1 VDSSLTRCAA
11 LAQRPSVKSVMEQS
25 LLKGFPVQ
33 PKIVSNRNE
42 MSVRV
47 SAQRLATL
55 GRRGAR
61 YLLVVSLICGGFGL
75 FLDGM
80 RIACAQELFTLPS
93 SRSQPSETLPT
104 GPLAN
109 DSVTGDAIPTQDV
122 THEAM
127 PLDGSDGRQLSL
139 GYFRPR
145 SQLVIPQT
153 NVHAA
158 KFPVIDVHT
167 HFALRMHDNDVA
179 LNDFVDVMNRNR
191 IAICVSLDGTIPT
204 KAENHHRFL
213 SDRYPNRFAVLG
225 NLDLVGDGK
234 PNDPATWACHR
245 PGFADRMASAISDA
259 AAKGWIV
266 GLKVFK
272 SFGLVDRNPDG
283 TLIKVDDPKFDPIW
297 DRCGQLGLPV
307 LIHTAD
313 PAAFFLPIDPTNERW
328 EELSRH
334 PDWSFAGADYP
345 SLDELMAARNRL
357 VARHRQTIFIGA
369 HMASSSENLGQLS
382 TWLKQYPNLQVD
394 IASRISELGRQDH
407 FSREF
412 LTEHQDR
419 VLFGTDGPWPEKRL
433 HAYWRFLETKDESF
447 DYSEKMPPPQGFWQI
462 DGVGLDND
470 VLRKIYHDNALKWM
484 PSLRAK
490 FEAARLEMQSIA
502 AEKKSQ

>member
-1 VDSSLTRCAA
+1 
-11 LAQRPSVKSVMEQS
+11 MEQS
-25 LLKGFPVQ
+25 LFKGFLMLQ
-33 PKIVSNRNE
+33 PIVSNRNE

-55 GRRGAR
+55 GHC
-61 YLLVVSLICGGFGL
+61 LLPRFVLVSLICGGFGL
-75 FLDGM
+75 FQNGVESTF
-80 RIACAQELFTLPS
+80 AQELFTLPS
-93 SRSQPSETLPT
+93 SQSRLSKVTPS
-104 GPLAN
+104 GPPPK
-109 DSVTGDAIPTQDV
+109 DSEPTQD
-122 THEAM
+122 TATQDASIEAM
-127 PLDGSDGRQLSL
+127 PLDGIDGRPLSL

-145 SQLVIPQT
+145 SVLVIPQT
-153 NVHAA
+153 DIRAA
-158 KFPVIDVHT
+158 KHAVIDVHT
-167 HFALRMHDNDVA
+167 HFSLRMHDNDVA
-179 LNDFVDVMNRNR
+179 LKDFVDVMNRNQ
-191 IAICVSLDGTIPT
+191 IAICVSLDGTIPM
-204 KAENHHRFL
+204 KAETHHRFL
-213 SDRYPNRFAVLG
+213 NDRYPNRFAVFG
-225 NLDLVGDGK
+225 NLDLVGDGN
-234 PNDPATWACHR
+234 PDDPATWACHR
-245 PGFADRMASAISDA
+245 PGFADRTAGAISDA

-283 TLIKVDDPKFDPIW
+283 TLVKVDDPKFDPIW
-297 DRCGQLGLPV
+297 NRCGQLGLPV

-313 PAAFFLPIDPTNERW
+313 PAAFFQPIDPTNERW

-334 PDWSFAGADYP
+334 PDWSFAGGDYP

-407 FSREF
+407 FSCEF
-412 LTEHQDR
+412 LNEHQDR

-433 HAYWRFLETKDESF
+433 QAYWRFLETTDESF
-447 DYSEKMPPPQGFWQI
+447 DYSEKVPPPQGFWQI
-462 DGVGLDND
+462 DGVGLDDD

-484 PSLRAK
+484 PSLKAK